1 MNRDKHPKSKK
12 PNTEDYA
19 LPDSTTVQLPEQA
32 NLQRQDMDQW
42 WLRARGEGRVV
53 RENALLSQGDED
65 VLKLTVWWWNNSEHP
80 ENLGMVSLGIQ
91 VSGEW
96 IITPKSY

>member
-32 NLQRQDMDQW
+32 NLQRQDMDQ
-42 WLRARGEGRVV
+42 
-53 RENALLSQGDED
+53 
-65 VLKLTVWWWNNSEHP
+65 
-80 ENLGMVSLGIQ
+80 
-91 VSGEW
+91 
-96 IITPKSY
+96 